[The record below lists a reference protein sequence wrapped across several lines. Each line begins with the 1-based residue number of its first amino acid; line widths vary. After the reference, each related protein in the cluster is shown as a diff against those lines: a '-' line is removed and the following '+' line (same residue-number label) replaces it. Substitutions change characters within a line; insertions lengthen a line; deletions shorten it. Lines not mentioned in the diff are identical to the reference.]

1 VDFCHT
7 IIIATSNAGANY
19 IKEEIEKGNSL
30 TQNFQQNLI
39 NQLLKNGI
47 FTPEF
52 LNRFDAIVL
61 YRPLNIQEMQ
71 QVTNLML
78 KEIQVGLSQKGIEF
92 QITPNLIEKL
102 TQIGF
107 DPVFGGRAL
116 RRALQNNIEN
126 PLARALLAHTIQPG
140 EIIEIDPST
149 WQVNIKKKIN

>member
-1 VDFCHT
+1 
-7 IIIATSNAGANY
+7 
-19 IKEEIEKGNSL
+19 
-30 TQNFQQNLI
+30 
-39 NQLLKNGI
+39 
-47 FTPEF
+47 
-52 LNRFDAIVL
+52 VL

-149 WQVNIKKKIN
+149 WQVNIKKKLINCNIIMFAKSKKFHFLHFLPSLSF